1 MNKKQAQDTRI
12 TKKYFLYFPKCE
24 TEKPIVY
31 HLVKDY
37 NLMVNIFRAK
47 VTPEEEGYL
56 VLDLTGTEGEIKC
69 GIDFIRTFT
78 VEVNESSIGVRWD
91 KNLCT
96 HCTNCLPH
104 CPTHALDIPDRRNME
119 VKFFA
124 EKCIECLAC
133 ISNCPFGACTSVF

>member
-1 MNKKQAQDTRI
+1 MPETLI

-56 VLDLTGTEGEIKC
+56 VVDMTGTEKEIAR
-69 GIDFIRTFT
+69 GIEYIKTFK
-78 VEVNESSIGVRWD
+78 VSVNEQSIGLRWD
-91 KNLCT
+91 ADLCT

-104 CPTHALDIPDRRNME
+104 CPTNALAIADQRTMAVSFD
-119 VKFFA
+119 A
-124 EKCIECLAC
+124 SKCIECMNC
-133 ISNCPFGACTSVF
+133 IANCPFSACTSVF

>member
-1 MNKKQAQDTRI
+1 MSEPTL

-56 VLDLTGTEGEIKC
+56 VLDVSGSPADVERGMEYV
-69 GIDFIRTFT
+69 RTFN
-78 VEVNESSIGVRWD
+78 VSVNEQSVGLRWD
-91 KNLCT
+91 QEACT
-96 HCTNCLPH
+96 HCGNCLPH
-104 CPTHALDIPDRRNME
+104 CPTQALD
-119 VKFFA
+119 VKNSNTREIFFDA
-124 EKCIECLAC
+124 GKCIECLNC
-133 ISNCPFGACTSVF
+133 ISNCPFSACSSVF